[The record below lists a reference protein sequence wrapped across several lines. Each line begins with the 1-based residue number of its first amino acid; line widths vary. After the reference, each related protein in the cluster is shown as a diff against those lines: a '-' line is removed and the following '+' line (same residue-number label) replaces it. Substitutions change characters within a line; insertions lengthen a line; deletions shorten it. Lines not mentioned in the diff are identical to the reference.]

1 MAQPHVLGA
10 SGEPGPTD
18 GSAGRLFRD
27 HPSVMLFI
35 DPSNG
40 RIADAND
47 AAARFYGWSRDEL
60 RSMRVGE
67 LNTADPATIRAEM
80 ARAVTGSRSVFA
92 FRHRLAG
99 GHTRDVEVHSGPIEL
114 EGRTLLHSVVVDVTE
129 RNDALAALQESEALA
144 SAIVANAPHGI
155 AVTDLD
161 GRMIRV
167 NAALCDI
174 VGRSE
179 TDLLGSHYFVMTHPD
194 DRPATARARARLHR
208 GELSVYEMRKR
219 YVRGDGSVAHVQV
232 ASSLLRDG
240 EGRPRF
246 QLGLVEDVSARVLME
261 EALDRKMAQEAAL
274 SQFSRRAVGER
285 EMDTLA
291 QDAVSTV
298 ARMLDASAA
307 VLWRASAGAGE
318 RTAIAYEGAAGAAA
332 TLTPIAAAEVPGRVR
347 PWGVLEV
354 LGDAGDE
361 LPDDELPDDQLR
373 FLQSVVDVLG
383 SAIGRRDVEDQLQ
396 QSQKLEAIGR
406 LAGSVAHDMNN
417 VLTTIL
423 GQAELLSQAVVDD
436 DPLAPGLTQ
445 IHEAGQRGAAVTR
458 RILAYSRSHS
468 GRSEPVDVAELVTGL
483 RPMLDALVGDS
494 VEVVISASPGW
505 VLINDRELEQ
515 AVLNLAVNAC
525 DAMPEGGR
533 LTVEAGPLG
542 PEPGGTIRLRV
553 ADTGLGMDP
562 DTIERAP
569 EAFFTTK
576 DADHGTGLG
585 LSMVEE
591 LVTSA
596 NGNLTI
602 DSSPGAGTTV
612 CLDLPRAKP
621 AAGGSAVAAPAPT
634 SGSSA
639 RILVVE
645 DEPTVRDLVV
655 RVLERAGYEVKS
667 CPDGDSAW
675 GLVNDGLARIDL
687 LVTDSNM
694 PGMTGPELASRLRE
708 RWDGLPVVLM
718 SGHPDVASAATAYPE
733 RSLLAKPFTGE
744 ELLKVVAATWER

>member
-1 MAQPHVLGA
+1 MAQSHVLGA
-10 SGEPGPTD
+10 GGEPGPTD

-35 DPSNG
+35 DPSSG
-40 RIADAND
+40 WIADAND
-47 AAARFYGWSRDEL
+47 AATRFYGWSRDEL
-60 RSMRVGE
+60 RAMRVDE
-67 LNTADPATIRAEM
+67 LNTLDPATIRAEM
-80 ARAVTGSRSVFA
+80 ARAVSGSRSVFA
-92 FRHRLAG
+92 FRHRLASG
-99 GHTRDVEVHSGPIEL
+99 GTRDVEVHSGPVEL
-114 EGRTLLHSVVVDVTE
+114 DGRTLLHSVVVDVTE
-129 RNDALAALQESEALA
+129 RNDALAALEASEAFA

-179 TDLLGSHYFVMTHPD
+179 DDLLGSHYFVMTHPD
-194 DRPATARARARLHR
+194 DRAATARAKARLHR
-208 GELSVYEMRKR
+208 GEVAVYEMRKR

-240 EGRPRF
+240 DGKPRF
-246 QLGLVEDVSARVLME
+246 QLGLIEDVSARVAME
-261 EALDRKMAQEAAL
+261 EALDRKVAQESAL
-274 SQFSRRAVGER
+274 AQLSRRAVGER
-285 EMDTLA
+285 DVDTLA
-291 QDAVSTV
+291 QDAIATV
-298 ARMLDASAA
+298 ARVLDAPAA
-307 VLWRASAGAGE
+307 ALWRTSAGARE
-318 RTAIAYEGAAGAAA
+318 RIGIAYEGAADAADA
-332 TLTPIAAAEVPGRVR
+332 LTPMAAAEVPGRVR

-354 LGDAGDE
+354 LGDACHE
-361 LPDDELPDDQLR
+361 LLDDHRP
-373 FLQSVVDVLG
+373 FLQSVADVLG
-383 SAIGRRDVEDQLQ
+383 SAIGRRDAEDQLQ

-423 GQAELLSQAVVDD
+423 GQAELLSQAIVDD
-436 DPLAPGLTQ
+436 DPLADGLAQ

-458 RILAYSRSHS
+458 RILAYSRAHS
-468 GRSEPVDVAELVTGL
+468 GGSEPVDVAELVAGL

-494 VEVVISASPGW
+494 VEVVVSASPGW
-505 VLINDRELEQ
+505 VLINHRELEQ
-515 AVLNLAVNAC
+515 ALLNLVVNAC

-533 LTVEAGPLG
+533 LTVEAGPVR
-542 PEPGGTIRLRV
+542 PEPDGVIRLRV

-562 DTIERAP
+562 DTVERAP

-585 LSMVEE
+585 LSMVED

-596 NGNLTI
+596 NGTLVI

-612 CLDLPRAKP
+612 CLDLPSAEP
-621 AAGGSAVAAPAPT
+621 AAGGSEAAGPAPT
-634 SGSSA
+634 SGPSA

-645 DEPTVRDLVV
+645 DERAVRDLVV
-655 RVLERAGYEVKS
+655 RVLERAGHEVMS
-667 CPDGDSAW
+667 CPDGASAW
-675 GLVNDGLARIDL
+675 ELVNDGLARIDL
-687 LVTDSNM
+687 LVTDSTM

-708 RWDGLPVVLM
+708 RWEDLPVVLM
-718 SGHPDVASAATAYPE
+718 SGHPDAASAATADPD

-744 ELLKVVAATWER
+744 ELLKMVAATWERR